1 MIQDQVIPPTSPQVQ
16 TDEKIFEENLRPRNL
31 IEFVGQDRLIS
42 NLKVF
47 IQAALE
53 RGESLEHILFYGP
66 PGLGKTTLSMIISSE
81 MGSRLHVT
89 AGPAIERAGDL
100 AALLTNLGPHDVLFI
115 DEIHR
120 LRPNVE
126 EILYTA
132 MEDRVLD
139 IMIGKGPMA
148 KSMRI
153 DLSPFTLVGA
163 TTRLSALSS
172 PLRDRFGST
181 HKMEFYDFAEVQKI
195 LERTADIL
203 KVQFQ
208 PEAFYELS
216 KRSRGTPRIANR
228 LLRRMRD
235 FAQVERLEN
244 ISADFV
250 SSALEKLHVDSEG
263 LDRQD
268 RQLLETIQNKFGGGP
283 VGISTLAAS
292 LSEEPATIEDVY
304 EPFLLQQGF
313 IQRTPRGRVITERG
327 KEYLG
332 KV

>member
-31 IEFVGQDRLIS
+31 VEFVGQDRLIS

-153 DLSPFTLVGA
+153 DLAPFTLVGA